1 MNEFYQGP
9 ITSLGEVVGTFVV
22 NVEQLKKKKKE
33 PMIKVVN

>member
-22 NVEQLKKKKKE
+22 NVEQLKKKKK
-33 PMIKVVN
+33 NL